1 MVNGFNPYSTKIHHR
16 DSSSIVLPPNTMSS
30 PLPSE
35 TISVDQSYRSS
46 LYVEHHSPTI
56 GESLTPQ
63 HTPPYAQLQQQ
74 PNPFALQEVVRQFRD
89 KPELLQLIL
98 QSKVE
103 EDKRRAEEAKLRAKE
118 IDLYM
123 QHRDSHGIQRLS
135 LRPIRFKSSDAH
147 HPYHV
152 DNNNT
157 TPKSSGNTSP
167 ANLPTQIQETH
178 SHTPTHTPTLS
189 PYGRLQSPPPPRSYS
204 TTSREHTPGPFPPRH
219 LEYRRHSAV
228 ELPPFRYNSPNHRHE
243 STSSENDFKR
253 RRLSMDEAIGTSTHH
268 PESPLADNPSDLNV
282 STIHEVGKRQR
293 KRREMQS
300 ITKVVET
307 RDFPYND
314 EYLWKNNGNTIH
326 KGSGEKSIYYKCS
339 NSSKGCPVNK
349 TVTFKKNGEYV
360 IKYRGEHLDDC
371 NRVKRIVDV

>member
-1 MVNGFNPYSTKIHHR
+1 M
-16 DSSSIVLPPNTMSS
+16 PPSLMSS
-30 PLPSE
+30 PMPSE
-35 TISVDQSYRSS
+35 PATTSQPYRAP
-46 LYVEHHSPTI
+46 LYVDPL
-56 GESLTPQ
+56 GESTTPQ
-63 HTPPYAQLQQQ
+63 HTPYTQQQ
-74 PNPFALQEVVRQFRD
+74 SSSFALQDVVHQFRD

-123 QHRDSHGIQRLS
+123 QQRDSQGLHGLA
-135 LRPIRFKSSDAH
+135 LRPIRFKSSDAV

-152 DNNNT
+152 DNSDT
-157 TPKSSGNTSP
+157 TPKSSGTTSP
-167 ANLPTQIQETH
+167 ALLQSQEAHT
-178 SHTPTHTPTLS
+178 HTPTHTPTLS
-189 PYGRLQSPPPPRSYS
+189 PYGRLQPSPPRTYS
-204 TTSREHTPGPFPPRH
+204 TSREHTPGPRH
-219 LEYRRHSAV
+219 LDYRRHSAV
-228 ELPPFRYNSPNHRHE
+228 ELPPFRYNSPNLRHE
-243 STSSENDFKR
+243 SSSSENDLKR
-253 RRLSMDEAIGTSTHH
+253 RRLSMDQAIGTS
-268 PESPLADNPSDLNV
+268 SPLSPPADHSSDANASV
-282 STIHEVGKRQR
+282 QEAGKRQR

-314 EYLWKNNGNTIH
+314 EYLWKNNGNTVH

>member
-1 MVNGFNPYSTKIHHR
+1 MVNGFNPYSTTAFHR

-30 PLPSE
+30 PMPSE
-35 TISVDQSYRSS
+35 PPATSQPYRAPIYVD
-46 LYVEHHSPTI
+46 HHSPNL
-56 GESLTPQ
+56 GESTTPQ
-63 HTPPYAQLQQQ
+63 HTPYTTQQQ
-74 PNPFALQEVVRQFRD
+74 HHSSSFALQDVVHQFRD

-123 QHRDSHGIQRLS
+123 QQRDSQGLHGLA
-135 LRPIRFKSSDAH
+135 LRPIRFKSSDAI

-152 DNNNT
+152 DNNDT
-157 TPKSSGNTSP
+157 TPKSSGATSP
-167 ANLPTQIQETH
+167 AHLQNQEAH

-189 PYGRLQSPPPPRSYS
+189 PYGRLQPSPPPRAYS
-204 TTSREHTPGPFPPRH
+204 TSREHTPGPRH

-228 ELPPFRYNSPNHRHE
+228 ELPPFRYNSPNLRHE
-243 STSSENDFKR
+243 SSSSENDFKR
-253 RRLSMDEAIGTSTHH
+253 RRLSMDQAIGTSSHH
-268 PESPLADNPSDLNV
+268 PVSPPADHSSDVNA
-282 STIHEVGKRQR
+282 SSSAQEAGKRQR

-314 EYLWKNNGNTIH
+314 EYLWKNNGNTVH